1 APRAKPVR
9 GGSPVIQPLACS
21 TAAALSAG
29 ASGSPENRVVA
40 LRSLTSP
47 HSISTVS
54 ASSAAADHTA
64 TPNFTLPRSEASAD
78 SACAVLPPG
87 RPAQRARN
95 EASNAGRSSG
105 APPMISTG
113 APAVS
118 ASDPPHSHT
127 MRRVTPSGVASRRVH
142 NSGQACTRPGPM
154 RSRKSAR
161 SRASFGVVVIMP
173 LSRMTSRSRNSVAA
187 CIWSMAPPT
196 CRAKAIAARTPAM
209 SVPSPAITGIRLA
222 PRSRAASP
230 VAAASVTGLPRIQAS
245 VMSSSL
251 VLLVVFDIGEAL
263 VLRGRA
269 FQRAAGLAGL
279 PVHDV
284 LDLPRQFEILVGDAL
299 GGVILQPH
307 LDPGIGCGDVGMV
320 PRCLGEMADGVD
332 HHQRAFPAMRAIF
345 AADPAALVKPMRQLV
360 CKPRLDFVLGVCA
373 FLDRFGCHVKH
384 LSSTAVDV
392 PELPSRRNC
401 RSLVTESIWKN
412 PVPTRT
418 LRSASLMT
426 GPSSVTVT
434 VPARLHFGF
443 LDLNGGLGRR
453 FGSIGLAVSDLR
465 TRIVVSPA
473 AEVAVTGPEA
483 ERARLYV
490 ERLREL
496 LMLRGGCRVRVD
508 AAAPS
513 HAGLGSGTQLALAIA
528 AGLRRLHGLPFDMRG
543 DAIRLGRGGRSGIG
557 IGLFDSGGVVV
568 DGGRGA
574 STDAAPI
581 VSRMPFPEAW
591 RIVLV
596 LDPARIGVHGDD
608 ESAAFARLPPFAAV
622 DAAHICRVVL
632 MQALPALAESDL
644 QNFAAAI
651 NEMQRLL
658 GAYFAPLQGGHA
670 FS

>member
-1 APRAKPVR
+1 
-9 GGSPVIQPLACS
+9 
-21 TAAALSAG
+21 
-29 ASGSPENRVVA
+29 
-40 LRSLTSP
+40 
-47 HSISTVS
+47 
-54 ASSAAADHTA
+54 
-64 TPNFTLPRSEASAD
+64 
-78 SACAVLPPG
+78 
-87 RPAQRARN
+87 
-95 EASNAGRSSG
+95 
-105 APPMISTG
+105 
-113 APAVS
+113 
-118 ASDPPHSHT
+118 
-127 MRRVTPSGVASRRVH
+127 
-142 NSGQACTRPGPM
+142 
-154 RSRKSAR
+154 
-161 SRASFGVVVIMP
+161 
-173 LSRMTSRSRNSVAA
+173 
-187 CIWSMAPPT
+187 
-196 CRAKAIAARTPAM
+196 
-209 SVPSPAITGIRLA
+209 
-222 PRSRAASP
+222 
-230 VAAASVTGLPRIQAS
+230 
-245 VMSSSL
+245 
-251 VLLVVFDIGEAL
+251 
-263 VLRGRA
+263 
-269 FQRAAGLAGL
+269 
-279 PVHDV
+279 
-284 LDLPRQFEILVGDAL
+284 
-299 GGVILQPH
+299 
-307 LDPGIGCGDVGMV
+307 
-320 PRCLGEMADGVD
+320 
-332 HHQRAFPAMRAIF
+332 
-345 AADPAALVKPMRQLV
+345 
-360 CKPRLDFVLGVCA
+360 
-373 FLDRFGCHVKH
+373 
-384 LSSTAVDV
+384 
-392 PELPSRRNC
+392 
-401 RSLVTESIWKN
+401 
-412 PVPTRT
+412 
-418 LRSASLMT
+418 MT

-496 LMLRGGCRVRVD
+496 LVLRGGCRVRVD

-670 FS
+670 FSSPDVAATLDLLQEQGALGRGQSSWGPTGFTFARSAADAERLVQFARNHPRCRGLDIRACKGLNHGAEISGDAIAATPDR